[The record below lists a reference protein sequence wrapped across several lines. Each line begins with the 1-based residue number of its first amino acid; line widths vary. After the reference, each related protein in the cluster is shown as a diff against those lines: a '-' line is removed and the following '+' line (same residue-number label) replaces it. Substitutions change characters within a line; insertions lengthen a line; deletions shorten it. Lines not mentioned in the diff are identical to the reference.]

1 MDHNPN
7 CKTCVHFVSR
17 VEISHVLH
25 VNIEQ
30 MRVDEFNFSN
40 AKFSLGALTATESK
54 YFTAAYLLLKIITR
68 KGRFSSYLLSGE
80 VLNILTIR
88 FE

>member
-1 MDHNPN
+1 MIMDHKPN

-17 VEISHVLH
+17 VEISHVFH

-40 AKFSLGALTATESK
+40 DQIQLGGPATLTATESK
-54 YFTAAYLLLKIITR
+54 YFTAA
-68 KGRFSSYLLSGE
+68 
-80 VLNILTIR
+80 ILPI
-88 FE
+88 FC